1 MNARSGFDMQDF
13 DSQFPAPAVAVWAD
27 PSLVP
32 EQSVL
37 GALLSGGAEAFDMAA
52 GLVSASSFAHPLH
65 KSIWTAVEGL
75 VLAGRDVDP
84 VVVLQDLQ
92 GKVDDAYAAGLPS
105 YLNNL
110 TSSFASVRMVT
121 HHARIV
127 ANLHRLR
134 RVAEASAKVG
144 ELLKDKSLSAEEISG
159 QAVTLFDAIADERM
173 TSEAKSVGELAIPF
187 LDELEDLADGRAV
200 LGRETGITKLDYI
213 LAGGT
218 YDGQLI
224 VIAARPSVG
233 KSSFAQQ
240 LALNQAERGY
250 PSAFLGMEMSE
261 KELMRRTV
269 ANLGRVP
276 LRLLKTGKL
285 SPDDYG
291 RVPDAM
297 ERMRDLPLYFEFCPG
312 VNLAEISAK
321 IRKLVRKQKIKLV
334 VIDYLQLMA
343 ATDERKDRR
352 VQLEEITRNLKRL
365 AGQLGITI
373 ALLSQLNREVEKR
386 SNPKPQLSDLKECGA
401 IEEDADIVLVLWD
414 HKKGDIDEPS
424 IKGLGAIKGRDLGQ
438 SDMALHFEGK
448 YQRWSESTESLTS
461 NTNTATTTAPRAHKR
476 YPDDY

>member
-1 MNARSGFDMQDF
+1 MQELDQYF
-13 DSQFPAPAVAVWAD
+13 GAEPIAPRTDPTQVA
-27 PSLVP
+27 

-37 GALLSGGAEAFDMAA
+37 GALLLAGAEAFDKAA
-52 GLVSASSFAHPLH
+52 GLLSAASFAHPLNGC
-65 KSIWTAVEGL
+65 IWKAVEEL
-75 VLAGRDVDP
+75 VLSGREVDP
-84 VVVLQDLQ
+84 VVVLHSLQ
-92 GKVDDAYAAGLPS
+92 GKVDEAYNDQLPM
-105 YLNNL
+105 YL
-110 TSSFASVRMVT
+110 TSLASASTGRLVE

-134 RVAEASAKVG
+134 RVAAASAEVN
-144 ELLKDKSLSAEEISG
+144 ELLQDKGLSAEDITSR
-159 QAVTLFDAIADERM
+159 AMVLFEAIADERM
-173 TSEAKSVGELAIPF
+173 TSEAKSVGELVVPF
-187 LDELEDLADGRAV
+187 LDELEDLADGKAV
-200 LGRETGITKLDYI
+200 LGRETGIPRLDYA

-250 PSAFLGMEMSE
+250 PAAFLGMEMNE
-261 KELMRRTV
+261 QELMRRTV
-269 ANLGRVP
+269 ANLSRVP

-312 VNLAEISAK
+312 ANLADISAK
-321 IRKLVRKQKIKLV
+321 ARKLVRKHKIKLL

-365 AGQLGITI
+365 ACQLGITI

-386 SNPKPQLSDLKECGA
+386 SSPKPMLADLKECGA
-401 IEEDADIVLVLWD
+401 IEEDADIVLALWD

-448 YQRWSESTESLTS
+448 YQRWTESTESLAKPESTP
-461 NTNTATTTAPRAHKR
+461 TRPHKR